1 MGGGTAKV
9 HLQRLDA
16 GCDICDSYGTIE
28 DEAKADKSGTTE
40 SGTLSLLVVFPKLI
54 FSILVLLCAFRR
66 PSLFLL
72 CKFLKCTPDRETFRV
87 AVRYYISVFFF
98 YFPSI
103 ILINILSLLTEAGL
117 DKTMSTVESHRI
129 IPGNSSLT
137 DTVSV
142 KLVISKG
149 SDTEH
154 DMATSQEANEDQAK
168 TNKQEEGNV
177 L

>member
-1 MGGGTAKV
+1 
-9 HLQRLDA
+9 
-16 GCDICDSYGTIE
+16 
-28 DEAKADKSGTTE
+28 
-40 SGTLSLLVVFPKLI
+40 
-54 FSILVLLCAFRR
+54 
-66 PSLFLL
+66 
-72 CKFLKCTPDRETFRV
+72 
-87 AVRYYISVFFF
+87 
-98 YFPSI
+98 
-103 ILINILSLLTEAGL
+103 
-117 DKTMSTVESHRI
+117 MSTVESHRI